1 MSDLIKVIAAIM
13 LGCTMF
19 CIDCMDSPGVLKVIA
34 AITLCCTMFCIACVD
49 SPGIWGD
56 LACFGVLLG
65 CVEAA
70 LIGVSVQW

>member
-1 MSDLIKVIAAIM
+1 MNNFIKVIGAIA

-19 CIDCMDSPGVLKVIA
+19 CIG
-34 AITLCCTMFCIACVD
+34 CVD
-49 SPGIWGD
+49 SPGIWGN

-70 LIGVSVQW
+70 LIGMSLQW

>member
-1 MSDLIKVIAAIM
+1 MNDLIKVIAAIT
-13 LGCTMF
+13 LG
-19 CIDCMDSPGVLKVIA
+19 
-34 AITLCCTMFCIACVD
+34 CTMFCIACVD